1 MTQASTPPP
10 DRSAADQRRLIPVLM
25 DCKAAG
31 EYTGFGERYM
41 RRLVFEKRIAYV
53 KVGHMV
59 RFERATLDK
68 FIEDHRVD
76 PAT

>member
-1 MTQASTPPP
+1 MTEASTPPSERAGP
-10 DRSAADQRRLIPVLM
+10 HQRRLSPVLM

-76 PAT
+76 PTT